1 MKASILFF
9 IPLFILLT
17 ACDKEEQAAIAT
29 STGTPEEIV
38 VDKPEDRLEEGKL
51 NPIVIVTELLD
62 HLGFAVKEQISQERF
77 LELLVENTELKP
89 GQAIRI
95 LKYTNVFAGRVVCKI
110 RDRKDVTITRFEDGE
125 LKVQE
130 ESQIQVIGR
139 KEGCEHLEQREIT
152 QRKSLPHDAFSLQ
165 TVLRRPALLQESAF
179 AITEHLGQEVLAI
192 GSDSEKAALVFS
204 PKNSMLGNLFYIE
217 KFDVDGLEYTNTES
231 IRILSLGR

>member
-9 IPLFILLT
+9 IPLLILLT
-17 ACDKEEQAAIAT
+17 ACEKEGQAANQAT
-29 STGTPEEIV
+29 TTPEV
-38 VDKPEDRLEEGKL
+38 VAIDIPDDGRLEEGELK
-51 NPIVIVTELLD
+51 PILVVTQLLD
-62 HLGFAVKEQISQERF
+62 HLGFAIKEQISQSRF
-77 LELLVENTELKP
+77 HELLIENHELKP
-89 GQAIRI
+89 GQSVRI
-95 LKYTNVFAGRVVCKI
+95 LKYTNVFVASAVCKI

-152 QRKSLPHDAFSLQ
+152 QRKTLPHDAFSLQ
-165 TVLRRPALLQESAF
+165 SVLSRSLLSQETAY
-179 AITEHLGQEVLAI
+179 ATTEHLGQEVLAI
-192 GSDSEKAALVFS
+192 GSDSGKAALVFN

-217 KFDVDGLEYTNTES
+217 KFDVDGIEYTNTES